1 MPYKIVKSNNK
12 WFVQDNAGIRLPS
25 KGFPSKKL
33 ARKQEIAVVLSQSK
47 RLNKPI
53 SYFLAK
59 EK

>member
-1 MPYKIVKSNNK
+1 MPYKIVKDKSK
-12 WFVQDNAGIRLPS
+12 WFVQDNAGIRLPG
-25 KGFPSKKL
+25 KGFSSKKL